1 MLGPQILLDGIDHPE
16 SVSLK
21 WYRSVSG
28 YQAAERVLKT
38 LKPDQ
43 IIEEVKASGLRGRG
57 GAGFPAGVKWS
68 FVPKGDMPKFLL
80 CNADEGEPGT
90 FKDRVLLSR
99 MPHRLFEG
107 MIIAAYAI
115 NARKGYIYIRGEF
128 AREAQTLEQALA
140 EAYGEHLLGKNLFG
154 TGFDFDLAVYR
165 GAGAYVCGE
174 ETALIESIEGKR
186 GNPRLKPPFPASRG
200 ACNQPTVV
208 NNVETLASIP
218 WIMTHGGK
226 EYAGLGTGKSTGT
239 KLFSISGHVNRPG
252 VYEVALGM
260 PLMKFVEEFAGG
272 IKSGMK
278 LKAIIPGGSS
288 TPILT
293 AQESAEV
300 NLDYESMAAK
310 GTMLGSGAIVVMA
323 EGTCVVRTLMVLS
336 RFYAHESCG
345 QCTPCRDG
353 TPWIARIVKSIEEG
367 KGSESDLDLLLD
379 ICKSMSGNTIC
390 PLADAAVMPVQ
401 SYVTKFRNE
410 FLDHVRQG
418 RCPYPAWPL

>member
-1 MLGPQILLDGIDHPE
+1 MAGLKILLDGIDHPE
-16 SVSLK
+16 SATLQQ
-21 WYRSVSG
+21 YRSAGG
-28 YQAAERVLKT
+28 YRAAEKTLTT

-43 IIEEVKASGLRGRG
+43 VIEEVKASGLRGRG

-90 FKDRVLLSR
+90 FKDRLILTR
-99 MPHRLFEG
+99 TPHRLFEG
-107 MIIAAYAI
+107 MIIAGYAI
-115 NARKGYIYIRGEF
+115 NAHKGYIYVRGEF
-128 AREAQTLEQALA
+128 AREAQVLEKALA
-140 EAYGEHLLGKNLFG
+140 EAYGANLLGKNLFSS
-154 TGFDFDLAVYR
+154 GFDFDIAVYR

-186 GNPRLKPPFPASRG
+186 GYPRLKPPFPASRG
-200 ACNQPTVV
+200 ACNQPTVI
-208 NNVETLASIP
+208 NNVETLASVP

-226 EYAGLGTGKSTGT
+226 AYAELGTGKSTGT
-239 KLFSISGHVNRPG
+239 KLFSISGHVSKPG

-260 PLMKFVEEFAGG
+260 PLMTFIDEYAGG
-272 IKSGMK
+272 IKDGMK

-293 AQESAEV
+293 AEEAMEV
-300 NLDYESMAAK
+300 NLDYESMASK
-310 GTMLGSGAIVVMA
+310 GTMLGSGAIIVMA
-323 EGTCVVRTLMVLS
+323 EGTCIVRALMVLS

-345 QCTPCRDG
+345 QCTPCREG
-353 TPWIARIVKSIEEG
+353 TPWLAKIVKSIEDG
-367 KGSESDLDLLLD
+367 KGGESDLDLLLD
-379 ICKSMSGNTIC
+379 ICKSMAGNTVC

-401 SYVTKFRNE
+401 SYVAKFRNE
-410 FLDHVRQG
+410 FLEHIREG